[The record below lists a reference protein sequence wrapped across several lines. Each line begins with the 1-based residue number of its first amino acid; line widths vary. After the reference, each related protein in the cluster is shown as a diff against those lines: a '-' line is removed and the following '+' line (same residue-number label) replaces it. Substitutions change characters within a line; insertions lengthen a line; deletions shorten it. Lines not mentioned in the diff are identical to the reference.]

1 MGVSDLRPLS
11 GLTQLQVLDCR
22 YTNVSN
28 LKPLSGLTQLQ
39 VLNCSLTDVRDLSP
53 LRALT
58 QLQVLGCIETSVSDL
73 SPLIG
78 LTQLQYL
85 DFNVTEVSDLS
96 ALAGLTQLQHLGCSH
111 TKVSDLSALA
121 ELTQLQYLDCSSTD
135 VSDLRI
141 LVQLPALKEL
151 YAEGVTI
158 PGIPA
163 SGVLSA
169 KYDDNCLPRLRAH
182 YADLAAGAVQD
193 SRVKLL
199 ILGNG
204 GAGKTQ
210 IAGSLCR
217 ADFILNPAWDSTHGI
232 QVEMADLPDGL
243 KLSVW
248 DFGGQDIYHGAHAL
262 FLNSPSLML
271 LVWAA
276 DTEARSGVREGA
288 EWFRDY
294 PLPYWV
300 ALARQQGHAASAI
313 TLVQNKCDQPAAEV
327 RPFPVPATAL
337 EDLAFPAASLHISVK
352 NRRGLAG
359 LRERLGEAAQ
369 WLRDPARMGVP
380 LIGAGRDRL
389 RQRLEGMQAENK
401 QVPAE
406 QRRRLLSRTE
416 FHALCAEAGGIT
428 EPEHVLTW
436 LDAEGVVLYRP
447 GLFDDQVVLD
457 QGWALEAI
465 YAIFDRK
472 SQALTAIRRQ
482 DGRFDRDLLGRLVWQ
497 GFDGDEQKLFLS
509 MMQSCGICFVHRRW
523 WGAGG
528 WYEEFIAPD
537 LLPDRQAMAARLEA
551 RWDGEAAAAEW
562 RMDYPLLH
570 GGLIRT
576 ILCMIGELAGPDAVY
591 WQGGVCGY
599 DTNYQSRF
607 WIEQVIPAGG
617 WAGHIHLRT
626 QRGDAEGL
634 LARLGE
640 LVEVAQ
646 AKVGLRGDAGPKV
659 PRQREGTRMGEVALQ
674 PGPEPATGETW
685 YVSYAWADK
694 DTPQR
699 EQDVDRLCEAAKA
712 QGRTILRDKNVL
724 RPGDSISDF
733 MRRLGKGDRVFVMLS
748 DKYLKSPN
756 CMFELFMLWQNCQRD
771 GDFKDRVE
779 LWVLKGFEIGQVEDW
794 MDRAEYWLERVEKLN
809 ARVQNRSATV
819 LGEAGQRQLILME
832 QFSRHVVD
840 ILALFAD
847 RVRETTWDEWL
858 KHVLQP

>member
-1 MGVSDLRPLS
+1 MYEL
-11 GLTQLQVLDCR
+11 VLAD
-22 YTNVSN
+22 
-28 LKPLSGLTQLQ
+28 
-39 VLNCSLTDVRDLSP
+39 
-53 LRALT
+53 
-58 QLQVLGCIETSVSDL
+58 
-73 SPLIG
+73 
-78 LTQLQYL
+78 
-85 DFNVTEVSDLS
+85 
-96 ALAGLTQLQHLGCSH
+96 
-111 TKVSDLSALA
+111 
-121 ELTQLQYLDCSSTD
+121 
-135 VSDLRI
+135 
-141 LVQLPALKEL
+141 
-151 YAEGVTI
+151 VTI
-158 PGIPA
+158 PGIPV
-163 SGVLSA
+163 SGVLVPDVMGN
-169 KYDDNCLPRLRAH
+169 YLPRLRAH
-182 YADLAAGAVQD
+182 FADLAAGAVQD

-337 EDLAFPAASLHISVK
+337 ADLAFPAASLHISVLK
-352 NRRGLAG
+352 RRGLAG

-401 QVPAE
+401 QVAAE
-406 QRRRLLSRTE
+406 QRRHLLSMAE
-416 FHALCAEAGGIT
+416 FHDLCAQAGGISA
-428 EPEHVLTW
+428 PEHVLTW
-436 LDAEGVVLYRP
+436 LDAEGVVLYRR
-447 GLFDDQVVLD
+447 GLFNNQVVLD
-457 QGWALEAI
+457 QGGALEAI
-465 YAIFDRK
+465 YAIFDRD

-497 GFDGDEQKLFLS
+497 GFGEGEQELFLS

-523 WGAGG
+523 EAAGER
-528 WYEEFIAPD
+528 YEEFIAPD
-537 LLPDRQAMAARLEA
+537 LLPDRNAMAARLEA
-551 RWDGEAAAAEW
+551 HWDGEAATAEW

-576 ILCMIGELAGPDAVY
+576 ILCVIGEVAGPDAVY

-599 DTNYQSRF
+599 DMNYKSRF

-640 LVEVAQ
+640 LVEEAQ
-646 AKVGLRGDAGPKV
+646 AKVGLRGDAGPSV
-659 PRQREGTRMGEVALQ
+659 PR
-674 PGPEPATGETW
+674 
-685 YVSYAWADK
+685 
-694 DTPQR
+694 
-699 EQDVDRLCEAAKA
+699 
-712 QGRTILRDKNVL
+712 
-724 RPGDSISDF
+724 
-733 MRRLGKGDRVFVMLS
+733 
-748 DKYLKSPN
+748 
-756 CMFELFMLWQNCQRD
+756 
-771 GDFKDRVE
+771 
-779 LWVLKGFEIGQVEDW
+779 
-794 MDRAEYWLERVEKLN
+794 
-809 ARVQNRSATV
+809 
-819 LGEAGQRQLILME
+819 
-832 QFSRHVVD
+832 
-840 ILALFAD
+840 
-847 RVRETTWDEWL
+847 
-858 KHVLQP
+858 